1 MSTISDISNDDSKPD
16 LKKEPIDFRQD
27 RRAWLKTSATA
38 LGVSLL
44 PLPAVAITGVQ
55 DAPAAQDSP
64 AKKAGKPGAEVSAK
78 VATRFFTPAQHKLV
92 DELSE
97 TIIPKDS
104 HSGGAKDAKVVDFI
118 EQRVGD
124 GGDAV
129 QKELW
134 REGLRLIDSMSQHYT
149 GKSFVDGSPE
159 DRVAVLTVLS
169 DNDHMTDVPEVRFY
183 KELKHLTVLGY
194 YTSSIGIHDEMEY
207 KGNRYLQEFVGCDDP
222 TPK

>member
-1 MSTISDISNDDSKPD
+1 MSNFSDDSKPD
-16 LKKEPIDFRQD
+16 SKKEPTDFRHD

-38 LGVSLL
+38 IGASFLTL
-44 PLPAVAITGVQ
+44 PGAAIAATQ
-55 DAPAAQDSP
+55 EAAAPAKEAKPAASSP
-64 AKKAGKPGAEVSAK
+64 AKSAG
-78 VATRFFTPAQHKLV
+78 RFFTPAQHKLV

-104 HSGGAKDAKVVDFI
+104 HSGGAKDAKVADFI
-118 EQRVGD
+118 DQHVGES
-124 GGDAV
+124 GDAD

-149 GKSFVDGSPE
+149 GKSFLDASPE

-169 DNDHMTDVPEVRFY
+169 DHEQMTDIVEVRLY

-194 YTSSIGIHDEMEY
+194 YTSSVGIHDDLEY
-207 KGNRYLQEFVGCDDP
+207 KGNRYNQEFVGCDDP

>member
-1 MSTISDISNDDSKPD
+1 MSNISDDSKPNSN
-16 LKKEPIDFRQD
+16 KEPIDFRQD

-38 LGVSLL
+38 IGASFLT
-44 PLPAVAITGVQ
+44 LPAATIGG
-55 DAPAAQDSP
+55 AQDSP
-64 AKKAGKPGAEVSAK
+64 AVKEKAAAATAAKSAG
-78 VATRFFTPAQHKLV
+78 RFFTPAQHKLV
-92 DELSE
+92 DELTE

-104 HSGGAKDAKVVDFI
+104 HSGGAKDAKVADFI
-118 EQRVGD
+118 DQHVGES
-124 GGDAV
+124 GDNDD
-129 QKELW
+129 KELW

-149 GKSFVDGSPE
+149 GKTFLDGSPE

-169 DNDHMTDVPEVRFY
+169 DNEQMTDVLEVRFY

-207 KGNRYLQEFVGCDDP
+207 KGNRYNQEFIGCDDP

>member
-1 MSTISDISNDDSKPD
+1 MSNISDDSK
-16 LKKEPIDFRQD
+16 KNPIDFRQD

-38 LGVSLL
+38 IGASFLT
-44 PLPAVAITGVQ
+44 LPAATIADAQ
-55 DAPAAQDSP
+55 DAAAPAAKEEKP
-64 AKKAGKPGAEVSAK
+64 AAAK
-78 VATRFFTPAQHKLV
+78 STGRFFTPAQHKLV
-92 DELSE
+92 DELTE

-104 HSGGAKDAKVVDFI
+104 HSGGAKDAKVADFI
-118 EQRVGD
+118 DQHVGES
-124 GGDAV
+124 GDNDD
-129 QKELW
+129 KELW

-149 GKSFVDGSPE
+149 GKTFLDGSPE

-169 DNDHMTDVPEVRFY
+169 DNEQMTDVLEVRFY

-194 YTSSIGIHDEMEY
+194 YTSSVGIHDELEY

>member
-1 MSTISDISNDDSKPD
+1 MSNISDDSK
-16 LKKEPIDFRQD
+16 KNPIDFRQD

-38 LGVSLL
+38 IGASFFT
-44 PLPAVAITGVQ
+44 LPAAKTAGAQ
-55 DAPAAQDSP
+55 DAPAP
-64 AKKAGKPGAEVSAK
+64 AAKEGKPAATAAKSAG
-78 VATRFFTPAQHKLV
+78 RFFTPAQHKLV
-92 DELSE
+92 DELTE

-104 HSGGAKDAKVVDFI
+104 HSGGAKDAKVADFI
-118 EQRVGD
+118 DQHVGES
-124 GGDAV
+124 GDNDD
-129 QKELW
+129 KELW

-149 GKSFVDGSPE
+149 GKTFLDGSPE

-169 DNDHMTDVPEVRFY
+169 DNEQMTDVLEVRFY

-194 YTSSIGIHDEMEY
+194 YTSSVGIHDELEY

>member
-1 MSTISDISNDDSKPD
+1 MSNIDDVSKDDSK
-16 LKKEPIDFRQD
+16 KSPIDFRQD

-38 LGVSLL
+38 IGASFLT
-44 PLPAVAITGVQ
+44 LPAATIAT
-55 DAPAAQDSP
+55 AQDSP
-64 AKKAGKPGAEVSAK
+64 AKKEGKPGAEVASK
-78 VATRFFTPAQHKLV
+78 PTTRFFTPAQRKLV
-92 DELSE
+92 EELSE

-104 HSGGAKDAKVVDFI
+104 HSGGAKDAKVADFI

-149 GKSFVDGSPE
+149 GKSFVDGSAE

-169 DNDHMTDVPEVRFY
+169 DNDHMTDIPEVRFY
-183 KELKHLTVLGY
+183 KDLKHLTVLGY
-194 YTSSIGIHDEMEY
+194 YTSSIGIHQEMEY
-207 KGNRYLQEFVGCDDP
+207 KGNRYNQEFIGCDDP

>member
-1 MSTISDISNDDSKPD
+1 MSNFSDDSKPD
-16 LKKEPIDFRQD
+16 SKKEPTDFRHD

-38 LGVSLL
+38 IGASFLTL
-44 PLPAVAITGVQ
+44 PGAAIAATQ
-55 DAPAAQDSP
+55 EAAAPAKETKQAASSA
-64 AKKAGKPGAEVSAK
+64 AKSAG
-78 VATRFFTPAQHKLV
+78 RFFTPAQHKLV

-104 HSGGAKDAKVVDFI
+104 HSGGAKDAKVADFI
-118 EQRVGD
+118 DQHVGE
-124 GGDAV
+124 GGDKDQ
-129 QKELW
+129 QKLW

-149 GKSFVDGSPE
+149 GKTFLDGSPE

-169 DNDHMTDVPEVRFY
+169 DNEQMTDLLEVRFY

-194 YTSSIGIHDEMEY
+194 YTSSIGIHDELEY
-207 KGNRYLQEFVGCDDP
+207 KGNRYNQEFIGCDDP

>member
-1 MSTISDISNDDSKPD
+1 MSNISDDSKLDSKNP
-16 LKKEPIDFRQD
+16 PTDFRQD
-27 RRAWLKTSATA
+27 RRNWLKTSATA
-38 LGVSLL
+38 IGASFLT
-44 PLPAVAITGVQ
+44 LPAAATIAGAQ
-55 DAPAAQDSP
+55 DAAPPA
-64 AKKAGKPGAEVSAK
+64 AKKAEAAAVAAEK
-78 VATRFFTPAQHKLV
+78 GTGRFFTPAQHKLV

-118 EQRVGD
+118 DQHVGQ
-124 GGDAV
+124 GGDKD
-129 QKELW
+129 QQQLW

-149 GKSFVDGSPE
+149 GKTFLDGSPE

-169 DNDHMTDVPEVRFY
+169 DNEQMTDLVEVRFY

-207 KGNRYLQEFVGCDDP
+207 KGNRYNQEFIGCDDP

>member
-1 MSTISDISNDDSKPD
+1 MSNISDDSKNNNPT
-16 LKKEPIDFRQD
+16 DFRQD
-27 RRAWLKTSATA
+27 RRAWLKVSATA
-38 LGVSLL
+38 IGASFLT
-44 PLPAVAITGVQ
+44 LPAATIAGAQ
-55 DAPAAQDSP
+55 DAPAVKEKAAAGTP
-64 AKKAGKPGAEVSAK
+64 AKSVG
-78 VATRFFTPAQHKLV
+78 RFFTPAQHKLV

-104 HSGGAKDAKVVDFI
+104 HSGGAKDAKVADFI
-118 EQRVGD
+118 DQHVGES
-124 GGDAV
+124 GDNDD
-129 QKELW
+129 KELW

-149 GKSFVDGSPE
+149 GKTFLDGSPE

-169 DNDHMTDVPEVRFY
+169 DNEQMTDVLEVRFY

-194 YTSSIGIHDEMEY
+194 YTSSVGIHDELEY